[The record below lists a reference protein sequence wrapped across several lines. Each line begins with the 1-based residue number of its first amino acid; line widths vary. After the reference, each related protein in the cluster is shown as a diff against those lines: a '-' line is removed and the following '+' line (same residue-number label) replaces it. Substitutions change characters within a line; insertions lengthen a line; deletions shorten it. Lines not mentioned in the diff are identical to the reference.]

1 MRLAG
6 AHRLARPSTASTATA
21 TMASRMKRVL
31 RMAVDWQAQSFTQ
44 LGFDGR
50 PLRTIITGCAQVTA
64 ADRTHAMEVLTTR
77 MAESAPNPS
86 AGAHALARLGNR
98 RRLVVFGGAFLVSL
112 LLGQVWN
119 FARSDVFRATSRLQI
134 SLPDAGG
141 PGSAASTAYATELQ
155 ALNSRPLLAKVARA
169 MKGST
174 PSNSGTA
181 DDEVTR
187 LQALLQVQPL
197 AGSDVVQL
205 MATGE
210 VPLQLATLL
219 NTIPEVVRTEMVA
232 RQARAADSQLD
243 GARKELIRLEAV
255 VAERRAQPERFRSSA
270 GLQAERDEN
279 EAVSRSKG
287 LSNALNTAIE
297 KEALVAARLRALTD
311 SHASGR
317 SGMGARD
324 DPTLTGI
331 EARTSQAREELG
343 EMERAYTPD
352 FMAMDPRARALRA
365 RLAELERQTA
375 QQRSAGQ
382 QAAM

>member
-1 MRLAG
+1 
-6 AHRLARPSTASTATA
+6 
-21 TMASRMKRVL
+21 
-31 RMAVDWQAQSFTQ
+31 
-44 LGFDGR
+44 
-50 PLRTIITGCAQVTA
+50 
-64 ADRTHAMEVLTTR
+64 
-77 MAESAPNPS
+77 
-86 AGAHALARLGNR
+86 
-98 RRLVVFGGAFLVSL
+98 
-112 LLGQVWN
+112 
-119 FARSDVFRATSRLQI
+119 
-134 SLPDAGG
+134 
-141 PGSAASTAYATELQ
+141 
-155 ALNSRPLLAKVARA
+155 